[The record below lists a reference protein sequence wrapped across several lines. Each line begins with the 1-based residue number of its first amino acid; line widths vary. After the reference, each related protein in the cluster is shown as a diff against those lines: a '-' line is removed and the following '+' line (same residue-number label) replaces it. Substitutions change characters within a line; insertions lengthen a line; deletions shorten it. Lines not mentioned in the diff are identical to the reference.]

1 MRQRR
6 NPVHRASA
14 GNQARALATFALG
27 LTRQDEYGSVA
38 ASKTQLVD
46 RMANLILEDL
56 LRRGAEVVT
65 AERPV
70 VAMLVSVVRVT

>member
-14 GNQARALATFALG
+14 GNQARALATFASG
-27 LTRQDEYGSVA
+27 LAREDEYSSVA
-38 ASKTQLVD
+38 ASKTQLAD
-46 RMANLILEDL
+46 RMTNLILEDL
-56 LRRGAEVVT
+56 LRRGAEVVS

-70 VAMLVSVVRVT
+70 VAMLVSVFRVT

>member
-14 GNQARALATFALG
+14 SNQARALATFALG

-38 ASKTQLVD
+38 ASKTQLAD
-46 RMANLILEDL
+46 RMTNLILEDL
-56 LRRGAEVVT
+56 LRRGAEGYQRSGRSWRCWSPWS
-65 AERPV
+65 A
-70 VAMLVSVVRVT
+70 